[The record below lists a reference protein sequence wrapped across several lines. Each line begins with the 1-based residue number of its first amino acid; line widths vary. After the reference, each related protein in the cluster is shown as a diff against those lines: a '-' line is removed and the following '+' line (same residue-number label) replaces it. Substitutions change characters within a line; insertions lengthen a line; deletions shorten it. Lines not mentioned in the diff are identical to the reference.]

1 MISAIVLLAG
11 FLFFGDHLKN
21 IDIVSGG
28 VVKEV
33 KFSVIR
39 YEGKAVS
46 VQLIINGSGKLENK
60 HRISEDMIGVAYY
73 KQSELVG
80 QIQSCES
87 HRYIPSGGG
96 FTSDIVTKEIHVK

>member
-1 MISAIVLLAG
+1 MISLVVLLVG
-11 FLFFGDHLKN
+11 FLFLGGHLKD
-21 IDIVSGG
+21 IDITGSG

-39 YEGKAVS
+39 YDGKAVS
-46 VQLIINGSGKLENK
+46 VQLIVNGSGKLENK
-60 HRISEDMIGVAYY
+60 HRIPEDMIGVAYY
-73 KQSELVG
+73 KQSELVE

-96 FTSDIVTKEIHVK
+96 FTSDIVTEEIHVK